1 MFPQRT
7 LNCENNILIDTPI
20 EELAYA
26 ESHGVFGSN
35 TLPIIFELAR
45 FIKPKVCVIIGTGDG
60 LIPRVIRE
68 AQIKS
73 QVPDSKTYLIDLGET
88 MGAMPNK
95 IHNIESLFRKL
106 YPEIIVFKGYSTPNG
121 FNFISKLESKI
132 DLLWIDGDHSHV
144 GSLNDFTYFSK
155 LISENGLIFFHDTA
169 PNGAGKIQPSWC
181 GVDKTIEYIK
191 ENYKNFE
198 CINFTK
204 TNWLDLGAGFAIVK
218 KIKDFDCV

>member
-7 LNCENNILIDTPI
+7 LLNNNVVIIDTPI
-20 EELAYA
+20 EDLAYA

-60 LIPRVIRE
+60 IIPRVIRE

-73 QVPDSKTYLIDLGET
+73 LVSDGKTYVIDLGET
-88 MGAMPNK
+88 MGAMPDK
-95 IHNIESLFRKL
+95 IHNIESVFRKF
-106 YPEIIVFKGYSTPNG
+106 YPEIIVYKGYSTPDG
-121 FNFISKLESKI
+121 FNYISKLESKI
-132 DLLWIDGDHSHV
+132 DLLWIDGDHSHI
-144 GSLNDFTYFSK
+144 GSLSDFYYYSK

-169 PNGAGKIQPSWC
+169 PNGFGKIQPSWC
-181 GVDKTIEYIK
+181 GVDKTIEFIK
-191 ENYKNFE
+191 KNYKNFE

-204 TNWLDLGAGFAIVK
+204 TNILNIGAGFAIFK
-218 KIKDFDCV
+218 KII